1 MHNLILM
8 NRYLKYVKKILI
20 CFTWFVVLITYVYTL
35 QTLHFIQAYKANAK
49 AYMDQKIAEQVRKQ
63 LAYTIDAKVKQYIDA
78 YIEAEDE

>member
-1 MHNLILM
+1 
-8 NRYLKYVKKILI
+8 
-20 CFTWFVVLITYVYTL
+20 VLITYVYTL

-78 YIEAEDE
+78 YYIEVEDE